1 MYFYFLVFKIFDK
14 AENSSVEIPDY
25 IYKFILSREQ
35 DFKRHSLTVLT
46 TIMHTLAMEQFSNR
60 FLTNSRATEL

>member
-1 MYFYFLVFKIFDK
+1 MHVFLVFKIFDN

-35 DFKRHSLTVLT
+35 DFKRHSLNVL
-46 TIMHTLAMEQFSNR
+46 L
-60 FLTNSRATEL
+60 

>member
-1 MYFYFLVFKIFDK
+1 MHVFLVFKIFDN

-35 DFKRHSLTVLT
+35 DFKRHSLTVLLNAYSGYGA
-46 TIMHTLAMEQFSNR
+46 IFKSY
-60 FLTNSRATEL
+60 SD